1 MRVFDTNPLM
11 RSAVGFDNLVRM
23 LDNATR
29 FNGDSG
35 YPPYDI
41 EKLGDDNYR
50 VTMAVAGFTDDELDV
65 TVKDDVLVI
74 SGRAAKADA
83 DSEEGGET
91 EQAPQPVYLHRGIA
105 KRAFERRFHLADT
118 IKVTGASLEN
128 GLLHV
133 SLVRE
138 IPEERKPR
146 QIPINGSG
154 AKVIE
159 QKTA

>member
-1 MRVFDTNPLM
+1 MRVFDANPLM

-23 LDNATR
+23 LDNVSR

-65 TVKDDVLVI
+65 TVKDDVLLI
-74 SGRAAKADA
+74 SGRAAKA
-83 DSEEGGET
+83 EEAEGET
-91 EQAPQPVYLHRGIA
+91 ETPQPVYLHRGIA

-118 IKVTGASLEN
+118 IKVTGAALEN

-146 QIPINGSG
+146 QIQINGQG
-154 AKVIE
+154 AKVID
-159 QKTA
+159 QKAA

>member
-41 EKLGDDNYR
+41 EKLGDDSYR
-50 VTMAVAGFTDDELDV
+50 VTMAVAGFTEEELDV

-74 SGRAAKADA
+74 SGRAAKAEA
-83 DSEEGGET
+83 TEGET
-91 EQAPQPVYLHRGIA
+91 AETPAPQPVYLHRGIA

-118 IKVTGASLEN
+118 IKVTGAALEN

-138 IPEERKPR
+138 VPEERKPR
-146 QIPINGSG
+146 QIAINGQG
-154 AKVIE
+154 ARVIE
-159 QKTA
+159 QTA

>member
-1 MRVFDTNPLM
+1 MRVFDANPLM

-23 LDNATR
+23 LDNVSR

-41 EKLGDDNYR
+41 EKLGDDDYR
-50 VTMAVAGFTDDELDV
+50 VTMAVAGFTEDELDV

-74 SGRAAKADA
+74 SGRAAKAEA
-83 DSEEGGET
+83 EEGEVT
-91 EQAPQPVYLHRGIA
+91 ESEQPQTVYLHRGIA

-146 QIPINGSG
+146 QIQINGEG
-154 AKVIE
+154 AKVID
-159 QKTA
+159 QKAA

>member
-29 FNGDSG
+29 FNGDGG

-50 VTMAVAGFTDDELDV
+50 VTMAVAGFTEDELDI

-74 SGRAAKADA
+74 SGRAQKTEAA
-83 DSEEGGET
+83 EGET
-91 EQAPQPVYLHRGIA
+91 AAPQPVYLHRGIA

-138 IPEERKPR
+138 VPEERKPR
-146 QIPINGSG
+146 QIPINGVG

-159 QKTA
+159 QASA

>member
-41 EKLGDDNYR
+41 EKLGDESYR
-50 VTMAVAGFTDDELDV
+50 VTMAVAGFTEDELDV

-74 SGRAAKADA
+74 SGRATKAEA
-83 DSEEGGET
+83 PEGET
-91 EQAPQPVYLHRGIA
+91 PETQKPQPVYLHRGIA

-118 IKVTGASLEN
+118 IKVTGAALEN

-138 IPEERKPR
+138 VPEERKPR
-146 QIPINGSG
+146 QIAINGQNT
-154 AKVIE
+154 KVIE
-159 QKTA
+159 QTVA

>member
-29 FNGDSG
+29 LNGDGG

-41 EKLGDDNYR
+41 EKVGNDDYR
-50 VTMAVAGFTDDELDV
+50 VTMAVAGFTEDELDV

-74 SGRAAKADA
+74 SGRAQKTEAA
-83 DSEEGGET
+83 EGEAP
-91 EQAPQPVYLHRGIA
+91 APQPVYLHRGIA

-138 IPEERKPR
+138 VPEERKPR
-146 QIPINGSG
+146 QIAINGKD
-154 AKVIE
+154 AKVIDHA
-159 QKTA
+159 TA

>member
-1 MRVFDTNPLM
+1 MRVFDNNPLM

-29 FNGDSG
+29 LNGDGG

-41 EKLGDDNYR
+41 EKVGDDNYR
-50 VTMAVAGFTDDELDV
+50 VTMAVAGFTEEELDV

-74 SGRAAKADA
+74 SGRAQKAEA
-83 DSEEGGET
+83 SEGET
-91 EQAPQPVYLHRGIA
+91 ETQAPQPVYLHRGIA

-138 IPEERKPR
+138 VPEERKPR
-146 QIPINGSG
+146 QIAINGKG
-154 AKVIE
+154 AKVID
-159 QKTA
+159 QAA

>member
-29 FNGDSG
+29 LNGDGG

-41 EKLGDDNYR
+41 EKVGNDDYR
-50 VTMAVAGFTDDELDV
+50 VTMAVAGFTDEELDV
-65 TVKDDVLVI
+65 TVKDDVLMI
-74 SGRAAKADA
+74 SGRAQKAEA
-83 DSEEGGET
+83 AEGET
-91 EQAPQPVYLHRGIA
+91 QAPQPVYLHRGIA

-138 IPEERKPR
+138 VPEERKPR
-146 QIPINGSG
+146 QIPINGTG
-154 AKVIE
+154 AKVIDHAT
-159 QKTA
+159 TA

>member
-41 EKLGDDNYR
+41 EKLGDDSYR
-50 VTMAVAGFTDDELDV
+50 VTMAVAGFTEDELDV

-74 SGRAAKADA
+74 SGRAAKAEA
-83 DSEEGGET
+83 TEGET
-91 EQAPQPVYLHRGIA
+91 ADTPSPQPVYLHRGIA

-118 IKVTGASLEN
+118 IKVTGAALEN

-138 IPEERKPR
+138 VPEERKPR
-146 QIPINGSG
+146 QIAITGQG
-154 AKVIE
+154 ARVIE
-159 QKTA
+159 QTA

>member
-29 FNGDSG
+29 LNGDGG

-41 EKLGDDNYR
+41 EKVGTDDYR
-50 VTMAVAGFTDDELDV
+50 VTMAVAGFTDEELDV

-74 SGRAAKADA
+74 SGRAQKAEAA
-83 DSEEGGET
+83 DSES
-91 EQAPQPVYLHRGIA
+91 QPPQPVYLHRGIA

-138 IPEERKPR
+138 LPEERKPR
-146 QIPINGSG
+146 QIPINGAG
-154 AKVIE
+154 AKVIDHA
-159 QKTA
+159 TAA

>member
-29 FNGDSG
+29 LNGDGG

-41 EKLGDDNYR
+41 EKVGDDNYR
-50 VTMAVAGFTDDELDV
+50 VTMAVAGFGEDELDV

-74 SGRAAKADA
+74 SGRAQKAETAED
-83 DSEEGGET
+83 ET
-91 EQAPQPVYLHRGIA
+91 ETPQPVYLHRGIA

-138 IPEERKPR
+138 VPEERKPR
-146 QIPINGSG
+146 QIAINGKG
-154 AKVIE
+154 AKVIDH
-159 QKTA
+159 AAA

>member
-29 FNGDSG
+29 LNGDGG

-41 EKLGDDNYR
+41 EKVGNDDYR
-50 VTMAVAGFTDDELDV
+50 VTMAVAGFTEDELDV

-74 SGRAAKADA
+74 SGRAQKTEAA
-83 DSEEGGET
+83 EGET
-91 EQAPQPVYLHRGIA
+91 LAPQPVYLHRGIA

-118 IKVTGASLEN
+118 IKVTGAALEN

-138 IPEERKPR
+138 VPEERKPR
-146 QIPINGSG
+146 QIPLTGTG
-154 AKVIE
+154 AKVIDHA
-159 QKTA
+159 TA

>member
-41 EKLGDDNYR
+41 EKLGDDSYR
-50 VTMAVAGFTDDELDV
+50 VTMAVAGFTEDELDV

-74 SGRAAKADA
+74 SGRAAKAEA
-83 DSEEGGET
+83 TEGET
-91 EQAPQPVYLHRGIA
+91 AETPAPQPVYLHRGIA

-118 IKVTGASLEN
+118 IKVTGAALEN

-138 IPEERKPR
+138 VPEERKPR
-146 QIPINGSG
+146 QIAINGQN

-159 QKTA
+159 QTTA